1 MKPAGGQ
8 RGGGSRGQFDRA
20 RDRPVVPPA
29 LEEARQRALGQS
41 CEILR
46 GRLVG
51 REPASVASLAAMA
64 FSSASLALTGHLWG
78 EAFEVTWPELD
89 VRRLS
94 GSHATLRET
103 LLWLHYLDR
112 ADGSPLSGRAVTLR
126 ELGGGGVFYQ
136 QAFQGYA
143 GDELARSWGQDVEGL
158 ARRCRETGGWPFPGP
173 ADLNFEWLAL
183 PRVPVYVH
191 YRLAGPGE
199 TPRAGVLFDAA
210 TCHYV
215 AVDVAAVLG
224 KSLVDRLAGS
234 GAV

>member
-8 RGGGSRGQFDRA
+8 SGPWSRGQPGHA
-20 RDRPVVPPA
+20 QDRPACPRA
-29 LEEARQRALGQS
+29 LEEARQRALAQS
-41 CEILR
+41 CEVLR
-46 GRLVG
+46 GRLA
-51 REPASVASLAAMA
+51 RRDPLSVASLAAMA
-64 FSSASLALTGHLWG
+64 VSSAGLALTGHLWG
-78 EAFEVTWPELD
+78 EAFMITWPELD

-94 GSHATLRET
+94 GDRATLREG

-112 ADGSPLSGRAVTLR
+112 ADGRPLSGQAVTLR
-126 ELGGGGVFYQ
+126 ELGGGGLFYQ

-143 GDELARSWGQDVEGL
+143 GDELVRAWGQDVDGL

-173 ADLNFEWLAL
+173 ADLSFEWLAL

-191 YRLAGPGE
+191 YRLADLAE
-199 TPRAGVLFDAA
+199 APRAAVLFDAA

-224 KSLVDRLAGS
+224 KGLVDRLIRS
-234 GAV
+234 SVV